1 MFHLP
6 ADLEEEMF
14 MLVEVCCRRARGL
27 LKTVMLVGL
36 EEATKVQL
44 FVHPRW
50 VFRSEIEDPP
60 TFTLE
65 EFSFSVCVSAVRYDF
80 INTAE
85 PKCGRGMFGLLEV
98 YVMT

>member
-65 EFSFSVCVSAVRYDF
+65 EFSFSVCVSAVR
-80 INTAE
+80 
-85 PKCGRGMFGLLEV
+85 
-98 YVMT
+98 